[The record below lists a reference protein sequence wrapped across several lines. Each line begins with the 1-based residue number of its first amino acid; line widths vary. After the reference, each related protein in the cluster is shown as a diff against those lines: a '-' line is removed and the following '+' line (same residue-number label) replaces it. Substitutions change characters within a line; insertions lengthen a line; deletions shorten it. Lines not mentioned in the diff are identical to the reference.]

1 MKKGFLLLLLFTS
14 QISFSQGVKPS
25 VEVSYANNIDLKQ
38 LKNHVYTLAS
48 DEYEGRKTGEKGQ
61 KMAADYLRNYYKSLN
76 INALPGTNDYFQL
89 VPGQF
94 MKRAF
99 SPALN
104 DSENVIA
111 YIQGSELPNEYIV
124 ISAHYDHIGMANGEI
139 YNGADD
145 DASGTSG
152 VMELARVFKLAKD
165 EGKGPKRSIIFLHCT
180 GEEYG
185 LHGSRYFTRNPLVPL
200 ENIKANIN
208 VDMIGRIDTIY
219 KDNGNY
225 IYLVGSLDEGKH
237 LYEYTNRANDLLTQM
252 KIDYT
257 YDDRKHPEMIF
268 YRSDHYNFAKND
280 IPVLFFNSGIH
291 EDYHEP
297 TDTADKIEY
306 EWMTKRTQ
314 LIFLTTWFAA
324 NEK

>member
-1 MKKGFLLLLLFTS
+1 MKKSFLLLLLATQVS
-14 QISFSQGVKPS
+14 LAQNGKPS
-25 VEVSYANNIDLKQ
+25 VEIAYAQTIELQQ
-38 LKNHVYTLAS
+38 LKDHVYTLAS

-61 KMAADYLRNYYKSLN
+61 KMAAEYLRNQYKKLG
-76 INALPGTNDYFQL
+76 IAALPGTDDYFQTI
-89 VPGQF
+89 PGEF

-99 SPALN
+99 SPKLN

-111 YIQGSELPNEYIV
+111 FIKGSEFPEEYIV
-124 ISAHYDHIGMANGEI
+124 LSAHYDHVGMANGEI
-139 YNGADD
+139 FNGADD
-145 DASGTSG
+145 DASGTSA
-152 VMELARVFKLAKD
+152 VLEMARVFKLAQD

-185 LHGSRYFTRNPLVPL
+185 LHGSRFFTKNPLVPL
-200 ENIKANIN
+200 ENIKADIN
-208 VDMIGRIDTIY
+208 VDMIGRIDNIY
-219 KDNGNY
+219 KTDGNY

-237 LYEYTNRANDLLTQM
+237 LYDYATKANDYLTQM

-268 YRSDHYNFAKND
+268 YRSDHYNFAKHD

-291 EDYHEP
+291 DDYHQP

-314 LIFLTTWFAA
+314 LIFLTTWFTA